1 MASPF
6 LIRVE
11 QARIEKRSYLCVGLD
26 PALPRQ
32 RTSQTIGLR
41 YLDGA
46 DENEARLSFCLD
58 ILNLTKDFACAFKP
72 NQQYLMGWKKEE
84 HRRLTAAIRETGAV
98 SILDYKLGEIADS
111 AESALFH
118 IRECGY
124 DALTFNPFL
133 GNLEIAV
140 KQAHDKE
147 PWLGLLVLT
156 LTSNP
161 EGIRFQKDATVSGKP
176 LFMAIAE
183 DVRRFDAEGAVV
195 GATSYVSEGEMKRI
209 RKAIGPEKM
218 VFIPGIGTQKGELQV
233 VKTAGQNVLVN
244 VSRDI
249 IYSENPSRKAEEYS
263 ARIRSIILGKG

>member
-6 LIRVE
+6 LTRVE
-11 QARIEKRSYLCVGLD
+11 QARKEKRSYLCVGLD

-32 RTSQTIGLR
+32 RTSQTIGKR

-46 DENEARLSFCLD
+46 DENEARLRFCLD
-58 ILNLTKDFACAFKP
+58 ILDMTQDYACAFKP
-72 NQQYLMGWKKEE
+72 NQQYLIGWTKKE
-84 HRRLTAAIRETGAV
+84 HQILTAAIRETGAV
-98 SILDYKLGEIADS
+98 SIIDYKLGEIADS

-124 DALTFNPFL
+124 DALTFNPFF
-133 GNLEIAV
+133 GNLETAV
-140 KQAHDKE
+140 KQARGKE

-161 EGIRFQKDATVSGKP
+161 EAIRFQKNATVSGKP

-183 DVRRFDAEGAVV
+183 DVRRYDAEGAVV
-195 GATSYVSEGEMKRI
+195 GATSHVSDEDIKRI
-209 RKAIGPEKM
+209 REAIGPERI

-233 VKTAGQNVLVN
+233 AGTAGQNVLVN

-249 IYSENPSRKAEEYS
+249 AYSEDPRRKADRYC
-263 ARIRSIILGKG
+263 ARIRSIILGAG